1 MQTNTE
7 AIFSIEIYIMT
18 FSCTH
23 AEKYRKEL
31 FNFLNSD
38 IYIFLKI
45 SKWTKSKKKNERK
58 IATTIHMRSES
69 IHRCHQ
75 QSWSKIQWKWR
86 RKYWDVCVGSR
97 PPPSVH
103 LLPSSPVVHYAHSI
117 ILNRR
122 KIFCWILA
130 LKRF

>member
-45 SKWTKSKKKNERK
+45 SK
-58 IATTIHMRSES
+58 
-69 IHRCHQ
+69 
-75 QSWSKIQWKWR
+75 
-86 RKYWDVCVGSR
+86 
-97 PPPSVH
+97 
-103 LLPSSPVVHYAHSI
+103 
-117 ILNRR
+117 
-122 KIFCWILA
+122 
-130 LKRF
+130 